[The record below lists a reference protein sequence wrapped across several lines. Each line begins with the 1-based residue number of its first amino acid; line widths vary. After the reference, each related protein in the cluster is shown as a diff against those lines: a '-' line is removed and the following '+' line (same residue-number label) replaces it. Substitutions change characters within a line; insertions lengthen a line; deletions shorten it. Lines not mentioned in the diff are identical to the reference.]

1 MMKKFLIL
9 GILAAILVP
18 SMMGYVKKAKAVSA
32 GREYSYDDY
41 DDYADFDF

>member
-18 SMMGYVKKAKAVSA
+18 SMMGYVKKSKEVRAE
-32 GREYSYDDY
+32 REYSYDDY